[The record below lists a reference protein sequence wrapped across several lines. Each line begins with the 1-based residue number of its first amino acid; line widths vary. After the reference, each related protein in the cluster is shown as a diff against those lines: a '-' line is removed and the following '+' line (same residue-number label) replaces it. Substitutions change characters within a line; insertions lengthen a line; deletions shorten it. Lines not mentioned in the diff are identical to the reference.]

1 MDKFPSTTTLW
12 LVLRKFEAGVAG
24 DGATRNLTGRGAPV
38 TSGAGTGRLYY
49 QTPVVQVME
58 RELSTFKDLQ
68 KTLAQ
73 LGFNSG
79 NILLRL
85 SFRTT
90 EQPLEEAMS
99 EIEGYF
105 KSMDENP
112 EATPEAKTPSNTET
126 PASSELAG
134 ATPKSTPSE
143 TQQPTPA
150 EPSTAAELPPPTCA
164 TMAPVPA
171 PAPVSTS
178 TAPPESQS
186 MASSRPVTVYA
197 PPSGNTPQS
206 ARFIHHEE
214 DYVPTVDHARAHQQ
228 YLSAASRPQRLAS
241 DAELAAQE
249 SARQERLAQITE
261 IEVKVRFPDQ
271 SQVVSKFRRQDTAA
285 DLYGFVRSC
294 LDEGIVTEAFSLS
307 YFDNGLGKKGP
318 GNVQSVIPDSSEKKL
333 ISDLKMSGRVL
344 VNFVWDGNA
353 ALAARS
359 KGAEILRPDLRKAA
373 GQIKVE
379 DVPDVEEEGHK
390 EKKDKKSWT
399 KRMGDGGDSGG
410 SSSEA
415 KLRKF
420 LRLGKK

>member
-24 DGATRNLTGRGAPV
+24 DGVTRNLTGRGAPV
-38 TSGAGTGRLYY
+38 TSGSSAGRLYY
-49 QTPVVQVME
+49 QTPVIQAMG
-58 RELSTFKDLQ
+58 RELSTFRDLQ
-68 KTLAQ
+68 KSLAQ

-79 NILLRL
+79 SILLRL

-105 KSMDENP
+105 KSVDENK
-112 EATPEAKTPSNTET
+112 EATEEANTPSNIET
-126 PASSELAG
+126 AVSSSE
-134 ATPKSTPSE
+134 TPKSTPSE
-143 TQQPTPA
+143 TQQLTPA
-150 EPSTAAELPPPTCA
+150 EPSTGTELIPPPTSTTTAPA
-164 TMAPVPA
+164 TM
-171 PAPVSTS
+171 PVSTPP
-178 TAPPESQS
+178 APPESQP

-214 DYVPTVDHARAHQQ
+214 DYVPTIDHAKAHQQ
-228 YLSAASRPQRLAS
+228 YLNAASRPQRLAS

-249 SARQERLAQITE
+249 SARQEKLAQITV

-271 SQVVSKFRRQDTAA
+271 SQVVSKFGRQDTAA

-294 LDEGIVTEAFSLS
+294 LDEGVASEAFSLS
-307 YFDNGLGKKGP
+307 YFDNGVGKKGP
-318 GNVQSVIPDSSEKKL
+318 GSAQSVIPDSSEKKL
-333 ISDLKMSGRVL
+333 IKDLKLSGRVL

-359 KGAEILRPDLRKAA
+359 KGAEILRSDLRKAA

-379 DVPDVEEEGHK
+379 DIPDVEEERQ
-390 EKKDKKSWT
+390 EEEKDKKSWL
-399 KRMGDGGDSGG
+399 KRMGGGGDSGG
-410 SSSEA
+410 SSS
-415 KLRKF
+415 
-420 LRLGKK
+420 GKKVPKWLKLPGKK